1 MPLHL
6 DDLDVVSE
14 ARGLSSVLIVP
25 CNMCPGI
32 TVAVNENRPFMQ
44 LFRNPFRSAPLRDH
58 IRKLQSR
65 LRQVGVRADV
75 FRSDLYHQWFLCMW
89 TGGRRDKLRKR
100 AERYDAVIVLGC
112 ETANVT
118 VRDAVRPTGC
128 QVIEGMEVTGFMN
141 AKLRLRPPGNVS
153 FADCRIVPFSR
164 GREDEAP
171 AG

>member
-44 LFRNPFRSAPLRDH
+44 LFKNPFRSAPLADH

-65 LRQVGVRADV
+65 LKQEGVRADV
-75 FRSDLYHQWFLCMW
+75 FRSDVYHQWFLCMW
-89 TGGRRDKLRKR
+89 TGGRREKLRKR
-100 AERYDAVIVLGC
+100 AEAYDAVIVLGC
-112 ETANVT
+112 ETANLT
-118 VRDAVRPTGC
+118 VRDAVRPSGC

-141 AKLRLRPPGNVS
+141 AKLRFRPPGNVS
-153 FADCRIVPFSR
+153 FADCRIVPLSR
-164 GREDEAP
+164 DTHGEAT